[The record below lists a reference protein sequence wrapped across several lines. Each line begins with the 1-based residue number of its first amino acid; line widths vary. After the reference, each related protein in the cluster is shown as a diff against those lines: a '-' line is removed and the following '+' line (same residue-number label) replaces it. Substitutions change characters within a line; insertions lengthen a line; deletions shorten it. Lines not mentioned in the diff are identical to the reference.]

1 MRPRCKWQMLK
12 SQRRRNPTP
21 HFDFKCLKEQIKV
34 TMNIDMC
41 DQNKCE
47 QTPQLLND
55 KKLLSFNMNTHEDF
69 VKYEY
74 ISLRLSKIIL
84 GNKRAK

>member
-1 MRPRCKWQMLK
+1 
-12 SQRRRNPTP
+12 
-21 HFDFKCLKEQIKV
+21 
-34 TMNIDMC
+34 MC

-69 VKYEY
+69 VKDEY